1 MAKENIAFMVNL
13 RKNTVP
19 DSDMFGRYYPEAESK
34 ETLSTKG
41 FAKHVSD
48 HGGTLVS
55 YELMQMVL
63 AGIVKCLKEYM
74 SQGQPVKLDGLGS
87 FRPTVTSVTGG
98 AASIEEALQKGVN
111 NMVAGVN
118 FVFIPENAQGEEITS
133 KKFKDQCSLQFAY
146 LVETI
151 KKVIGGKEKSY
162 TLRTPLSAW
171 GIVQSEDEGTGEN
184 GGISDND
191 SSQGG
196 SNSGS
201 GSGSVTPSN
210 GGSQTE
216 TVEKPTISGNTSF
229 AETTSV
235 SMSGPAG
242 AEIHYTTN
250 GILPTAES
258 QLYSEPF
265 TLSETT
271 TVKAIAIKNGVLS
284 QVATKYF
291 TKTNGG
297 DDNWEGDIN

>member
-74 SQGQPVKLDGLGS
+74 SQGQPVKLDGLGT

-98 AASIEEALQKGVN
+98 AASIEEALRKGVN
-111 NMVAGVN
+111 NMVEGVN
-118 FVFIPENAQGEEITS
+118 FVFIPENSKDEEITS

-151 KKVIGGKEKSY
+151 KKVIGGKERSY

-171 GIVQSEDEGTGEN
+171 GIAQAEDEGTGEN
-184 GGISDND
+184 S
-191 SSQGG
+191 G
-196 SNSGS
+196 SNGNGS
-201 GSGSVTPSN
+201 SEGSSSE
-210 GGSQTE
+210 GGSQNGGE
-216 TVEKPTISGNTSF
+216 SQTVMAPQITGTTPF

-235 SMSGPAG
+235 SIQAEQG
-242 AEIHYTTN
+242 AEIRYTTD
-250 GILPTAES
+250 GSTPTAES
-258 QLYSEPF
+258 TLYSEPF
-265 TLSETT
+265 TLSDTA
-271 TVKAIAIKNGVLS
+271 TVKAIAIKDGVSS
-284 QVATKYF
+284 QVSTKSF
-291 TKTNGG
+291 TKGSGGGGSNGG
-297 DDNWEGDIN
+297 GNDVN

>member
-74 SQGQPVKLDGLGS
+74 SQGQPVKLDGLGT

-171 GIVQSEDEGTGEN
+171 DIAQADDEGTSEN
-184 GGISDND
+184 DGGNTP
-191 SSQGG
+191 GG
-196 SNSGS
+196 GTNSGDEA
-201 GSGSVTPSN
+201 GD
-210 GGSQTE
+210 
-216 TVEKPTISGNTSF
+216 
-229 AETTSV
+229 
-235 SMSGPAG
+235 GP
-242 AEIHYTTN
+242 I
-250 GILPTAES
+250 
-258 QLYSEPF
+258 
-265 TLSETT
+265 
-271 TVKAIAIKNGVLS
+271 
-284 QVATKYF
+284 
-291 TKTNGG
+291 NGG
-297 DDNWEGDIN
+297 DE

>member
-1 MAKENIAFMVNL
+1 
-13 RKNTVP
+13 
-19 DSDMFGRYYPEAESK
+19 MFGRYYPEAESK

-74 SQGQPVKLDGLGS
+74 SQGQPVKLDGLGT

-171 GIVQSEDEGTGEN
+171 GIVQSEDEGTGEEGGTSQN
-184 GGISDND
+184 GGTSGSG
-191 SSQGG
+191 SSQSGSNTGG
-196 SNSGS
+196 SQNS
-201 GSGSVTPSN
+201 GSGSVTPSAPKLTINRSGSGTSSVSAN
-210 GGSQTE
+210 GNAVSSGSELQAGTE
-216 TVEKPTISGNTSF
+216 VSISVTPAEGTVPTATLNGSNVVLTENNGVYTGSFQMPSGNATLAINSGGTSG
-229 AETTSV
+229 SD
-235 SMSGPAG
+235 
-242 AEIHYTTN
+242 
-250 GILPTAES
+250 
-258 QLYSEPF
+258 
-265 TLSETT
+265 
-271 TVKAIAIKNGVLS
+271 
-284 QVATKYF
+284 
-291 TKTNGG
+291 GG
-297 DDNWEGDIN
+297 DMN

>member
-55 YELMQMVL
+55 YELMQLVL

-74 SQGQPVKLDGLGS
+74 SQGQPVKLDGLGT

-98 AASIEEALQKGVN
+98 AASIEEALRKGVN
-111 NMVAGVN
+111 TMVAGVN

-171 GIVQSEDEGTGEN
+171 DIVQSDDEGTGEN
-184 GGISDND
+184 GGE
-191 SSQGG
+191 SQ
-196 SNSGS
+196 
-201 GSGSVTPSN
+201 SVMAPQITGTTP
-210 GGSQTE
+210 
-216 TVEKPTISGNTSF
+216 F
-229 AETTSV
+229 AESTQV
-235 SMSGPAG
+235 SIQAEQG
-242 AEIHYTTN
+242 AEIRYTTD
-250 GILPTAES
+250 GSTPTAES
-258 QLYSEPF
+258 TLYSESF
-265 TLSETT
+265 TLSDTA
-271 TVKAIAIKNGVLS
+271 TVKAIAIMDGQS
-284 QVATKYF
+284 SEMASMTF
-291 TKTNGG
+291 TKSGGSG
-297 DDNWEGDIN
+297 DDDDERPGAGG